1 MSQRRF
7 AKLDKLEEIKK
18 WYQEYFVVQCRV
30 SETRKN
36 VEWLIEAV
44 EHLRV
49 GKIELEK
56 RLEFAEEQ
64 LEEYENEDDDFHF
77 DR

>member
-1 MSQRRF
+1 M
-7 AKLDKLEEIKK
+7 DKLEEIKK